1 MALLEVPLKRVQ
13 EFAVQVWREWQAENL
28 HSRKRR
34 WWQEFCCTR
43 CRQAFHN
50 RRLYR
55 RKAKGIPKRQGDAFN
70 THLSAR
76 RPWNGVIA
84 LFWRNGRFFNTERKL
99 KSSRAVLKVR
109 AEDGVVVSFR
119 LLAQRREKSR
129 DSGLGTRGSG
139 RAAV

>member
-1 MALLEVPLKRVQ
+1 MAAWKLPKVC
-13 EFAVQVWREWQAENL
+13 EN
-28 HSRKRR
+28 SK
-34 WWQEFCCTR
+34 C
-43 CRQAFHN
+43 
-50 RRLYR
+50 
-55 RKAKGIPKRQGDAFN
+55 AKGDDGKRKVFSPKRWNQLCCSPQCTQQKNNARLFRKKAGKGAGGKLQPCNKDV
-70 THLSAR
+70 SAR